1 MMTASIAIGAVMPG
15 VEVRAEEAEVAQT
28 DKLTYKQAE
37 EIQNT
42 YEDDKGLKLCV
53 VSDTHYYPLD
63 YVKDCEDYNTY
74 VGGDPKMLA
83 ESGSIIDSAIEMI
96 KKDQPD
102 LVLISGDL
110 TKDGEKLG
118 HQHMAEKLQK
128 IEDETDTEVFVI
140 NGNHD
145 IYNYQDACTF
155 ENGSKEKA
163 PTTTPKEFKE
173 IYKNFG
179 YNSEYEAQYFTPK
192 EGKQAGGLSYS
203 VTFGDYVI
211 IGIDSGRYSPDADTG
226 MDMNEHITAGR
237 IDPDLLPW
245 IVEQVSNAKK
255 NGKTPIGLMHHGL
268 VPHFSKEAEL
278 LSEYVVD
285 DWQTMAG
292 TLADAGMRYIF
303 TGHMHANDIAEYT
316 SVNGNKIYDLETGSL
331 VAYGSPVRTVTIE
344 RDAILTDRSTLKFDE
359 TFHVNSNSVKSIQY
373 NGQQIADLQS
383 YTMDK
388 LYPEKLFNNMAAGM
402 LKPMIKEIAN
412 VGIRNYLAKEMP
424 DLNINE
430 IVLDAVKSALQDGMN
445 LELGTAIGRVDVSYR
460 NGKIELKP
468 TGTAGIIIS
477 EMAISDE
484 QIIKVIDDLLTK
496 VENQYL
502 KNPQYLLGKIDEI
515 VTKVS
520 KFGVASLDDQQ
531 KSLYDFIVLLLTN
544 HYGGNENPPTWVVEQ
559 VLPYLTS
566 GKVIQSLMNLLIP
579 DVVGV
584 ANDLTAN
591 LNIDTGIVFSG
602 IWKTAID
609 SMTDNGKLS
618 TILSLFELNI
628 EEVVRALISEYMS
641 DSFLTGMGGLLND
654 YASSFLYDTES
665 QDDALNDETG
675 RTIQWSTETPV
686 EPQPPT
692 VANGL
697 APTQITMTQG
707 ETPDAKYIQWYTG
720 AGVTGEGEVQI
731 SEDEQFADP
740 LTFKAEVTEVVKP
753 KTLLNLGLL
762 ATYTTQKAKKYIANV
777 TELESGKTYFY
788 RVGFKGTENFSTPV
802 TFTMK
807 NEELSGFTF
816 INVNDSQG
824 MIQSDYDTYLKALE
838 QAKTQFP
845 SASFVLHA
853 GDFVDDGNNEDYW
866 TWALDGVSKSLSF
879 LPTAGNHEA
888 KSKVEGVTDPNAI
901 VSHFKVQNQD
911 IPKQDQTTGIYYSYD
926 YEDAT
931 FIVLNTNDLTSEGYL
946 SDTQYNWAYD
956 KAKQS
961 DKTWK
966 IILMH
971 KSPYSNGPHAE
982 DKDVLAIREQLD
994 QLTAQCD
1001 VDLVLSGHDHVYNRT
1016 PFLAQGKTQQVDE
1029 KTISY
1034 EGTNYTAAL
1043 NPSGTVFAIAGTVG
1057 VKNYVQKVIDS
1068 VPSKVT
1074 FQQEGP
1080 VFAGITIDNGRLY
1093 YKAYEVQKGGQTRLR
1108 DSFAIDKTEQAK
1120 QEPWKKVQDMIAA
1133 LPDMPELSDDVTIKA
1148 ARDAYNKLD
1157 EAQKKQVSNYSRL
1170 QQAEKIF
1177 HAVQNISEKETRYV
1191 NNKGEFVKAFDDP
1204 KVGTIV
1210 TNGNTIEFEKISW
1223 GQSTEHIYNVNRDIC
1238 IKGQSKLTFVN
1249 FQVKNGATL
1258 ILDENVEIDDTRT
1271 QGSWY
1276 QALNPVEVYKDSTL
1290 ITNGHVRLRTEYGVG
1305 GEGNGVCVKLMEQ
1318 GAKAILNSAGNYYG
1332 AESAVYSPASNTE
1345 ITINDGTY
1353 DRKNNNHR
1361 AIDSYGNIE
1370 VNGGTIS
1377 NLWCKDTLRVNGGEF
1392 GKSQPKEPHIPIES
1406 EKTVY
1411 MTGGQIT
1418 PYDGKGINIKNGG
1431 KLHILSSAQGSVNIG
1446 NMQPFVGYVTTANYK
1461 NIEAR
1466 YHNVIQAGAMDG
1478 IYKTDHMAN
1487 TIDSLA
1493 QANGSRLENNSVADG
1508 SMRAIVGEGD
1518 HYVFGKYYLAGGG
1531 KNETASGI
1539 QVEGGAEAIV
1549 YGPTRLIENHKV
1561 NSAVIEGTKTRLVRY
1576 AEGANIRLKGYTL
1589 PENAF
1594 DNGVEW
1600 ASNNYGVAVV
1610 NNGLVTLKGVG
1621 NARITMTSKSNSAIS
1636 DYVDL
1641 ISISPQ
1647 IQGPDVVKDEDKA
1660 TYQIQM
1666 DDSHLANEIKNKISY
1681 KWTVDDLNIAN
1692 IDPNTGELTKQ
1703 GQGQVSVTAQL
1714 LYDGAETDI
1723 KITKK
1728 VTLMDV
1734 VSVDITWGDMNY
1746 TFNDGKW
1753 NADTHQY
1760 DGRGWTV
1767 DQKGGDQIHIQNNG
1781 KKPINATL
1789 LYENVSAIDSK
1800 ENKDSKE
1807 MINGQF
1813 LLDDQPVTD
1822 GVLISN
1828 NEKKDIRLQLQNK
1841 PKKNLNKDTIGKV
1854 TVMISQE
1861 NKKE

>member
-1 MMTASIAIGAVMPG
+1 MKGIEKMLKRWKRLCAAMMTASIAIGAVMPG

-96 KKDQPD
+96 KKNQPD

-292 TLADAGMRYIF
+292 T
-303 TGHMHANDIAEYT
+303 
-316 SVNGNKIYDLETGSL
+316 
-331 VAYGSPVRTVTIE
+331 
-344 RDAILTDRSTLKFDE
+344 
-359 TFHVNSNSVKSIQY
+359 
-373 NGQQIADLQS
+373 
-383 YTMDK
+383 
-388 LYPEKLFNNMAAGM
+388 
-402 LKPMIKEIAN
+402 
-412 VGIRNYLAKEMP
+412 
-424 DLNINE
+424 
-430 IVLDAVKSALQDGMN
+430 
-445 LELGTAIGRVDVSYR
+445 
-460 NGKIELKP
+460 
-468 TGTAGIIIS
+468 
-477 EMAISDE
+477 
-484 QIIKVIDDLLTK
+484 
-496 VENQYL
+496 
-502 KNPQYLLGKIDEI
+502 
-515 VTKVS
+515 
-520 KFGVASLDDQQ
+520 
-531 KSLYDFIVLLLTN
+531 
-544 HYGGNENPPTWVVEQ
+544 
-559 VLPYLTS
+559 
-566 GKVIQSLMNLLIP
+566 
-579 DVVGV
+579 
-584 ANDLTAN
+584 
-591 LNIDTGIVFSG
+591 
-602 IWKTAID
+602 
-609 SMTDNGKLS
+609 
-618 TILSLFELNI
+618 
-628 EEVVRALISEYMS
+628 
-641 DSFLTGMGGLLND
+641 
-654 YASSFLYDTES
+654 
-665 QDDALNDETG
+665 
-675 RTIQWSTETPV
+675 
-686 EPQPPT
+686 
-692 VANGL
+692 
-697 APTQITMTQG
+697 
-707 ETPDAKYIQWYTG
+707 
-720 AGVTGEGEVQI
+720 
-731 SEDEQFADP
+731 
-740 LTFKAEVTEVVKP
+740 
-753 KTLLNLGLL
+753 
-762 ATYTTQKAKKYIANV
+762 
-777 TELESGKTYFY
+777 
-788 RVGFKGTENFSTPV
+788 
-802 TFTMK
+802 
-807 NEELSGFTF
+807 
-816 INVNDSQG
+816 
-824 MIQSDYDTYLKALE
+824 
-838 QAKTQFP
+838 
-845 SASFVLHA
+845 
-853 GDFVDDGNNEDYW
+853 
-866 TWALDGVSKSLSF
+866 
-879 LPTAGNHEA
+879 
-888 KSKVEGVTDPNAI
+888 
-901 VSHFKVQNQD
+901 
-911 IPKQDQTTGIYYSYD
+911 
-926 YEDAT
+926 
-931 FIVLNTNDLTSEGYL
+931 
-946 SDTQYNWAYD
+946 
-956 KAKQS
+956 
-961 DKTWK
+961 
-966 IILMH
+966 
-971 KSPYSNGPHAE
+971 
-982 DKDVLAIREQLD
+982 
-994 QLTAQCD
+994 
-1001 VDLVLSGHDHVYNRT
+1001 
-1016 PFLAQGKTQQVDE
+1016 
-1029 KTISY
+1029 
-1034 EGTNYTAAL
+1034 
-1043 NPSGTVFAIAGTVG
+1043 
-1057 VKNYVQKVIDS
+1057 
-1068 VPSKVT
+1068 
-1074 FQQEGP
+1074 
-1080 VFAGITIDNGRLY
+1080 
-1093 YKAYEVQKGGQTRLR
+1093 
-1108 DSFAIDKTEQAK
+1108 
-1120 QEPWKKVQDMIAA
+1120 
-1133 LPDMPELSDDVTIKA
+1133 
-1148 ARDAYNKLD
+1148 
-1157 EAQKKQVSNYSRL
+1157 
-1170 QQAEKIF
+1170 
-1177 HAVQNISEKETRYV
+1177 
-1191 NNKGEFVKAFDDP
+1191 
-1204 KVGTIV
+1204 
-1210 TNGNTIEFEKISW
+1210 
-1223 GQSTEHIYNVNRDIC
+1223 
-1238 IKGQSKLTFVN
+1238 
-1249 FQVKNGATL
+1249 
-1258 ILDENVEIDDTRT
+1258 
-1271 QGSWY
+1271 
-1276 QALNPVEVYKDSTL
+1276 
-1290 ITNGHVRLRTEYGVG
+1290 
-1305 GEGNGVCVKLMEQ
+1305 
-1318 GAKAILNSAGNYYG
+1318 
-1332 AESAVYSPASNTE
+1332 
-1345 ITINDGTY
+1345 
-1353 DRKNNNHR
+1353 
-1361 AIDSYGNIE
+1361 
-1370 VNGGTIS
+1370 
-1377 NLWCKDTLRVNGGEF
+1377 
-1392 GKSQPKEPHIPIES
+1392 
-1406 EKTVY
+1406 
-1411 MTGGQIT
+1411 
-1418 PYDGKGINIKNGG
+1418 
-1431 KLHILSSAQGSVNIG
+1431 
-1446 NMQPFVGYVTTANYK
+1446 
-1461 NIEAR
+1461 
-1466 YHNVIQAGAMDG
+1466 
-1478 IYKTDHMAN
+1478 
-1487 TIDSLA
+1487 
-1493 QANGSRLENNSVADG
+1493 
-1508 SMRAIVGEGD
+1508 
-1518 HYVFGKYYLAGGG
+1518 
-1531 KNETASGI
+1531 
-1539 QVEGGAEAIV
+1539 IV